1 LPLKIDC
8 KTALKMAPSSLQ
20 LGEAMTKNGTITTLY
35 ALLVIVGGAIGYLAA
50 GSIPSL
56 VASAII
62 GSLLLLA
69 SIALFRNRPWGLWVA
84 LAITLFVAGFF
95 SWRFATTLAWIPL
108 IMIATSCLTFAGLWK
123 NRQLT

>member
-1 LPLKIDC
+1 
-8 KTALKMAPSSLQ
+8 
-20 LGEAMTKNGTITTLY
+20 MTKNGTITTLY

-84 LAITLFVAGFF
+84 LAMTLFVTGFF
-95 SWRFATTLAWIPL
+95 TWRFFTTFAWIPL
-108 IMIATSCLTFAGLWK
+108 IMIAISCLAFAGLWK
-123 NRQLT
+123 NRLAESTRNS